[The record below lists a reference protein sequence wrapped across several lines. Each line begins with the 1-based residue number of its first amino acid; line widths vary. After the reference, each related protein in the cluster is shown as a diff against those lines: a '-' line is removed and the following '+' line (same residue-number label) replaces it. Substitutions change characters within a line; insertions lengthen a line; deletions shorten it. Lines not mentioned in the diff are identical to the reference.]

1 MALRRRVEEVGKTGI
16 SSSLKTSTIT
26 KKQSMGVAAM
36 KPIQAAFNVMEREMV
51 DLKIM
56 RGLCANGIPFNVLRN
71 PQFVEMV
78 TSINQAPK
86 DYKAPLF
93 ERARTTLLDE
103 CKRDLQKD
111 LNPVKDT
118 WYNQG
123 VSMVSD
129 G

>member
-1 MALRRRVEEVGKTGI
+1 MAAI
-16 SSSLKTSTIT
+16 
-26 KKQSMGVAAM
+26 

-71 PQFVEMV
+71 PQFNEMV
-78 TSINQAPK
+78 TAINRAPK
-86 DYKAPLF
+86 DYKAPSF

-103 CKRDLQKD
+103 CKRDLEKD
-111 LNPVKDT
+111 LSPVKDT

>member
-1 MALRRRVEEVGKTGI
+1 
-16 SSSLKTSTIT
+16 
-26 KKQSMGVAAM
+26 M
-36 KPIQAAFNVMEREMV
+36 KPIQKSFNMMEREVV
-51 DLKIM
+51 DMKIM